1 MESCVEE
8 TPSPWCRYDGA
19 IRRWEA
25 ILGRPAPNPA
35 IDWKMNPLFI
45 EWMMGFPEGWVD
57 VDNYSGALKC
67 LGNAVVP
74 HQAAYA
80 YADLF
85 ERINGGR

>member
-1 MESCVEE
+1 MIV
-8 TPSPWCRYDGA
+8 G
-19 IRRWEA
+19 
-25 ILGRPAPNPA
+25 ILGSKEGKTKETIGEKARLHPH
-35 IDWKMNPLFI
+35 FV

-57 VDNYSGALKC
+57 VDSYSGALKC

-85 ERINGGR
+85 GRFNQQV